1 MSARTFAEVVDADA
15 KHFLM
20 ALSVAKY
27 ASLGV
32 PGKEGGSEEEERG
45 RTVEGTTDFRGHGAL
60 VEAVTREEEAAA
72 GGGRRTR
79 TTWRKN
85 TAWWWWW

>member
-32 PGKEGGSEEEERG
+32 PGKEGGSEEEEERG
-45 RTVEGTTDFRGHGAL
+45 RTVEGTTDLFRSVAM
-60 VEAVTREEEAAA
+60 APS
-72 GGGRRTR
+72 
-79 TTWRKN
+79 WRP
-85 TAWWWWW
+85 